1 MTVLTL
7 VPLRTAA
14 DFADW
19 FRPGAEYVLRVA
31 DGMGLETD
39 GLPAVVD
46 EAEAAMRDDRAGTD
60 VSEPVARV
68 VSSALLAD
76 AAFGPPFLEWTPLW
90 YELALAGPTHYA
102 DWRLRRVAARYAET
116 LDSVSVPR
124 YSRPRDAL
132 VEGRPATAFV
142 SGFTDRFAFASALLH
157 VEWFAPVA
165 REWGMS
171 LPSGLVERTRRETVE
186 LYAGRRS
193 MTDLSPDVR
202 RFQRLLFT
210 DETWVRDVD
219 DRYGLDSTLF
229 SVWERVLRRER
240 ERFAAE

>member
-7 VPLRTAA
+7 IPIRTAA

-39 GLPAVVD
+39 GLPEVVD
-46 EAEAAMRDDRAGTD
+46 EAEAAMRERRAGTD
-60 VSEPVARV
+60 VSESVARV

-76 AAFGPPFLEWTPLW
+76 AAFGPPFLEWTPVW
-90 YELALAGPTHYA
+90 YELALVGPTRYA
-102 DWRLRRVAARYAET
+102 DWRLRRIAARYATRLER
-116 LDSVSVPR
+116 VFAPR
-124 YSRPRDAL
+124 FSRPRDVL

-157 VEWFAPVA
+157 VEWFAAVA
-165 REWGMS
+165 REWGLS
-171 LPSGLVERTRRETVE
+171 PPSDLVERTRRETVG
-186 LYAGRRS
+186 LYAGGRS
-193 MTDLSPDVR
+193 VADLSPDVR

-210 DETWVRDVD
+210 DETWVREVD
-219 DRYGLDSTLF
+219 DRYELDSVLF
-229 SVWERVLRRER
+229 AAWERVLRRER
-240 ERFAAE
+240 KRFASE